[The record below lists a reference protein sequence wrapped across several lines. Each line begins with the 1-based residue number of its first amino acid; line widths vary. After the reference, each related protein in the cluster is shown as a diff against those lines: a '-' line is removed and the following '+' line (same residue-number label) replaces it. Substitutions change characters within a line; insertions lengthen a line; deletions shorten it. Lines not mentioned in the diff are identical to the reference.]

1 MRNSAINWN
10 LQAKVLDDV
19 GFGAVAQQSAGDLAV
34 FKDPQGGAAADAGL
48 GILLLHSFFTGGDN
62 TVPASGRAVDA
73 ETGMGACNLRFH
85 TFGRPAHCI
94 GG

>member
-1 MRNSAINWN
+1 M
-10 LQAKVLDDV
+10 
-19 GFGAVAQQSAGDLAV
+19 
-34 FKDPQGGAAADAGL
+34 AAADAVL
-48 GILLLHSFFTGGDN
+48 GILFLHSLLAGGDN

-73 ETGMGACNLRFH
+73 ETGMGAGNLRFH